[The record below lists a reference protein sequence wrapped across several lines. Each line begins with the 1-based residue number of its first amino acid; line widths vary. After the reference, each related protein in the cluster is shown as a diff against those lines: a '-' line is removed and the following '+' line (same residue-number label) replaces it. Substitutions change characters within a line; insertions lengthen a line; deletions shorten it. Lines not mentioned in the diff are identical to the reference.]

1 MLEGLSAIICGSIRT
16 FCVVCKQGKICAPST
31 WDVKTFFFSIK
42 GFGVSMAMFSID
54 PSRVGIN
61 MSSCGQGT
69 IPPEVANNA
78 FISAYA
84 FEHIATP
91 THALP
96 LCQ

>member
-1 MLEGLSAIICGSIRT
+1 MLFASKAKFVPLPLEKS
-16 FCVVCKQGKICAPST
+16 KH
-31 WDVKTFFFSIK
+31 FFFSIK
-42 GFGVSMAMFSID
+42 GFGVSMATFSID

-61 MSSCGQGT
+61 MSSSGQAT

-78 FISAYA
+78 FICAYA